1 MRRHFHMNAIAVRIQ
16 DAGGAVVGRRRL
28 WHRRLVDPADLAGLL
43 LCVVPLLLGTFF
55 VTGIRAAETAIYA
68 ICTVA
73 VVPNLGPFIASMR
86 RHGAN
91 TALLATFAVLGVA
104 MLAAAQQGAPNAAL
118 QSKALAATA
127 VWASIYVIAFSMAR
141 SAASVLRFTAW
152 IRICGVAMSASVYLC
167 VVLHFAGVPFGE
179 FMQFRDGSFRA
190 FGPLGD
196 QVSFIVIL
204 PAFVALA
211 EAQPAAFAIHF
222 GALLLT
228 ATRGALLALVAGVV
242 AYLLMMLT
250 RNARGRGAAWGL
262 VSIGVAVLIMASPAA
277 SNIRDRI
284 TTSPSDQE
292 YSFRWT
298 AITSGLTLVAEHPL
312 LGVGF
317 NGFGDRRRAVAED
330 WLATA
335 ASENGLARTANQYVQ
350 TATDGGLLAAFALLL
365 FVGLTLRNAWR
376 AIGWREASAELVG
389 TQLWLVGVLI
399 GNQGAPWLLSD
410 AASGFFIFAAAAMA
424 ARAAAFARHRSDA
437 VHA

>member
-1 MRRHFHMNAIAVRIQ
+1 MNAIAVRIQ
-16 DAGGAVVGRRRL
+16 DAGGGVVERRSL
-28 WHRRLVDPADLAGLL
+28 WHRRVVDPADLAGLL

-68 ICTVA
+68 ICTLA
-73 VVPNLGPFIASMR
+73 VLPHLAPFIASMR

-91 TALLATFAVLGVA
+91 RALLATFLALGVA

-127 VWASIYVIAFSMAR
+127 VWASIYIITFSMAR
-141 SAASVLRFTAW
+141 SAPSVLRFAAW
-152 IRICGVAMSASVYLC
+152 MRICGAAMSASVYLC

-204 PAFVALA
+204 PALVALA
-211 EAQPAAFAIHF
+211 EARPAAFAIHF

-228 ATRGALLALVAGVV
+228 ATRGALLALVAGVI
-242 AYLLMMLT
+242 AYLVMIAV
-250 RNARGRGAAWGL
+250 RRARGRGAAWGL

-277 SNIRDRI
+277 TNLRDRI
-284 TTSPSDQE
+284 TTSPTDQD

-298 AITSGLTLVAEHPL
+298 AITTGLKLVAEHPL

-350 TATDGGLLAAFALLL
+350 TATDGGLLAVFALLL

-376 AIGWREASAELVG
+376 AIGWREASAALVG

-410 AASGFFIFAAAAMA
+410 AASGFFIFAAAAIA
-424 ARAAAFARHRSDA
+424 ARAAAFGRRGDDA
-437 VHA
+437 VHG